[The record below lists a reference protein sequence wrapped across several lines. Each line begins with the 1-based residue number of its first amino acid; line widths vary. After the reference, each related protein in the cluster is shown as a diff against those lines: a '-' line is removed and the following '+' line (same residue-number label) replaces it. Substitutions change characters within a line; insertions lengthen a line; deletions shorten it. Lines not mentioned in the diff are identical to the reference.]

1 MKVFDGAK
9 LKQMRL
15 DAQLT
20 QYDLAPLTDITQTR
34 ISDIERNVRPPLA
47 KEIDAF
53 MSIFRKAKTDFLSDE
68 KDIVVITG
76 TYTKTK
82 KEADNSETVT
92 FTDAANK
99 VNSAFTN
106 LGDAMKGEQLELFPS
121 DKLPIGRDLAGYVI
135 LNTETYAELLESQ
148 EKLHKLQ
155 NLLK

>member
-34 ISDIERNVRPPLA
+34 ISDIERNVRPPLV

-53 MSIFRKAKTDFLSDE
+53 MSVFRKAKTDFLSDE
-68 KDIVVITG
+68 KDIVVISG
-76 TYTKTK
+76 
-82 KEADNSETVT
+82 T
-92 FTDAANK
+92 FTKNK
-99 VNSAFTN
+99 KDNNS
-106 LGDAMKGEQLELFPS
+106 DDKGRISNATFDGIVIDRQSEQLELFPS

>member
-53 MSIFRKAKTDFLSDE
+53 MSVFRKAKTDFLSDE
-68 KDIVVITG
+68 KDIVVISG
-76 TYTKTK
+76 TFTKNK
-82 KEADNSETVT
+82 KEDVETNS

-121 DKLPIGRDLAGYVI
+121 DKLPIGRDLTGYVI
-135 LNTETYAELLESQ
+135 LNAETYAELLESQ

>member
-53 MSIFRKAKTDFLSDE
+53 MSVFRKAKTDFLSDE
-68 KDIVVITG
+68 KDIVVISG
-76 TYTKTK
+76 TFTKNK
-82 KEADNSETVT
+82 KEDAEPTT

-121 DKLPIGRDLAGYVI
+121 DKLPIGRDLTGYVI
-135 LNTETYAELLESQ
+135 LSTETYAELLESQ
-148 EKLHKLQ
+148 QKLHKLQ

>member
-34 ISDIERNVRPPLA
+34 ISDIERNVRPPLT

-53 MSIFRKAKTDFLSDE
+53 MSVFRKAKTDFLSDE
-68 KDIVVITG
+68 KDIVVISG
-76 TYTKTK
+76 TFTKNK
-82 KEADNSETVT
+82 KEEIETT
-92 FTDAANK
+92 SFTDAANK

-106 LGDAMKGEQLELFPS
+106 LGDAMKGEQLELFSS
-121 DKLPIGRDLAGYVI
+121 DKLPIGRDLTGYVI
-135 LNTETYAELLESQ
+135 LSTETYAELLESQ